1 MYKYQT
7 LSNIVKDWKQ
17 TVIPNEVA
25 KQLTNKVDVATHTED
40 LKKKV
45 DTTDFETYKESVA
58 SQFTT
63 EQTER
68 E

>member
-25 KQLTNKVDVATHTED
+25 KQLTNKVDVETYVED
-40 LKKKV
+40 LQYKV
-45 DTTDFETYKESVA
+45 DTYEFENYK
-58 SQFTT
+58 Q
-63 EQTER
+63 
-68 E
+68 